1 MLCQVNTEDDTARV
15 SFEEYA
21 QDLRVS
27 QEIRM

>member
-15 SFEEYA
+15 YFEEYA

-27 QEIRM
+27 QEIHM

>member
-1 MLCQVNTEDDTARV
+1 MHFQVNTEDDTAGV

-27 QEIRM
+27 QEIHL